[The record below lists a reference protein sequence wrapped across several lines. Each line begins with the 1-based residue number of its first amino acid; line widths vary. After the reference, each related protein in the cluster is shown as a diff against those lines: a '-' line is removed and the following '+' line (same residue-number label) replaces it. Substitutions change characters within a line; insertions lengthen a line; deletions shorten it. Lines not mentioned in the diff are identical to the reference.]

1 MTRVALYAR
10 YSSDNQREASIEDQL
25 RLCREHSFKERWTI
39 VGTYADAAISGAS
52 IIRRPDIQRLLADAQ
67 SGQFEIVL
75 AEALDRLSRD
85 QEDVAGLFKRLRFAG
100 VNLVTLSEGAVDE
113 LHVGLKGTMNA
124 LFLRD
129 LAVKIRRGQ
138 SGRILNGYAAGGL
151 SYGYRV
157 VKKLDERGEPIRGLR
172 EIDEH
177 QAQVVRRIFQEF
189 AAGRSARAIAA
200 GLNKECIPSPAGG
213 AWGASTINGNLKRR
227 SGFLYNEIYI
237 GLLVFNRI
245 KMVKDPESGKRISRP
260 NPPETWQ
267 VMEVSHLRIVDDALW
282 EAAQARKKL
291 YGGAK
296 LHHRRRPKH
305 MFSGLV
311 RCGCCGASYTV
322 KNQDQLACAAH
333 REKGT
338 CTNSRTIR
346 VGDLENRVLAGV
358 QRRLLAPDAVA
369 GFLAEYHAEQKRLN
383 AMNRQR
389 SKEAEKRLIGIER
402 QIANIVDAIANG
414 VSTASMRSKLLDLES
429 DKENLGRELQAMA
442 VAASIVEFHPAAV
455 EAYRRKV
462 SELQQALQSDDR
474 ERQEAARIVRS
485 LVARIEIIPTE
496 GRGQI
501 ELKVHGALAELL
513 NLANRKPGEAPN
525 AVLMVAGD
533 RYIPTPTIAEA
544 LFCYRRRS
552 VENAN
557 IEGRLG

>member
-25 RLCREHSFKERWTI
+25 RLCREHSVKERWTV

-52 IIRRPDIQRLLADAQ
+52 IVRRPDIQRLLSDAQ

-100 VNLVTLSEGAVDE
+100 VNLVTLSEGTVDE

-138 SGRILNGYAAGGL
+138 GGRILKGYAAGGL

-157 VKKLDERGEPIRGLR
+157 VKKFDESGEPIRGLR

-189 AAGRSARAIAA
+189 AVGRSARAIAA
-200 GLNKECIPSPAGG
+200 DLNKEGIPSPFGG

-245 KMVKDPESGKRISRP
+245 KMVKDPETGKRISRP

-346 VGDLENRVLAGV
+346 VGDLEKRVLAGV
-358 QRRLLAPDAVA
+358 QRRLLAPDAIA

-383 AMNRQR
+383 TMNRQR
-389 SKEAEKRLIGIER
+389 NKEAEKRLIGIDR
-402 QIANIVDAIANG
+402 QIANIVDAIAEG
-414 VSTASMRSKLLDLES
+414 VSTAGMRSKLLDLES
-429 DKENLGRELQAMA
+429 EKESLGRELQAMA
-442 VAASIVEFHPAAV
+442 AAESIVEFHPAAV

-462 SELQQALQSDDR
+462 SELQMALQSDES
-474 ERQEAARIVRS
+474 ERHEAARIVRS
-485 LVARIEIIPTE
+485 LVAKIEIIPTE

-525 AVLMVAGD
+525 AVLMVAGG
-533 RYIPTPTIAEA
+533 RY
-544 LFCYRRRS
+544 
-552 VENAN
+552 
-557 IEGRLG
+557 RLSPHFESLRYFLRCWA